1 MSIDKPAILSR
12 QEIKLNDSQNK
23 MIASG
28 WGNDVL
34 TNTITEKITYLSEL
48 PDSKA
53 SGLKVKGYISYPVD
67 KTKKYPCVIW
77 NRGGIG
83 NKGAIDS
90 FTARGLFGQIA
101 SWGYVVFATQYRG
114 NDGGEGKDEF
124 GGEDVNDVLNLIPLA
139 DEIENADITKWG
151 IEGWSRG
158 GMMTYLALTKSDNL
172 FYPSEGFKCAIV
184 NGGIANLRC
193 SSDESPF
200 MRRLYEVTLGKYKE
214 REFYEKCESRSIVKF
229 PEKLPKNTPI
239 LIIHGTNDERVLPHD
254 SLDLSYKLLELKIP
268 FRLVMLEGG
277 DHFMKK
283 HRKEVD
289 EMRRKWF
296 EKFLG

>member
-1 MSIDKPAILSR
+1 MGINKTSILERNEIILN
-12 QEIKLNDSQNK
+12 ETQNK
-23 MIASG
+23 LIASG
-28 WGNDVL
+28 WGQEVL
-34 TNTITEKITYLSEL
+34 DNTITEKITYLS
-48 PDSKA
+48 DN
-53 SGLKVKGYISYPVD
+53 LKVKGYIAYPTD
-67 KTKKYPCVIW
+67 KSKKYPCVIW

-90 FTARGLFGQIA
+90 FTARGIYGQLA

-124 GGEDVNDVLNLIPLA
+124 GGDDVNDVLNLIPLA
-139 DEIENADITKWG
+139 DEIENADKTKWG

-158 GMMTYLALTKSDNL
+158 GMMTYLTLTKSKI
-172 FYPSEGFKCAIV
+172 FKCAIV

-200 MRRLYEVTLGKYKE
+200 MRRLYEVTMGQYKGE
-214 REFYEKCESRSIVKF
+214 EFYEKCESRSIVKF
-229 PEKLPKNTPI
+229 ANKLSIETPI
-239 LIIHGTNDERVLPHD
+239 LIIHGTADKRVLPHD
-254 SLDLSYKLLELKIP
+254 SIDLSYKLLELKIS

-296 EKFLG
+296 EKYLK

>member
-1 MSIDKPAILSR
+1 MGKEMSVILDR
-12 QEIKLNDSQNK
+12 DEIKLSDSQNK
-23 MIASG
+23 MISSG
-28 WGNDVL
+28 WGQKVL
-34 TNTITEKITYLSEL
+34 DKTFTEKITYLS
-48 PDSKA
+48 D
-53 SGLKVKGYISYPVD
+53 GLKVRGYISYPIE
-67 KTKKYPCVIW
+67 KSKKYPCVIW

-114 NDGGEGKDEF
+114 NDGGEGQDEF
-124 GGEDVNDVLNLIPLA
+124 GGDDANDVLNLIPLA
-139 DEIENADITKWG
+139 DKIENADTTKWG

-158 GMMTYLALTKSDNL
+158 GMMTYLALTRTNSPA
-172 FYPSEGFKCAIV
+172 YPAGGFKCAIV

-214 REFYEKCESRSIVKF
+214 NEFYENCESRSIVKF
-229 PEKLPKNTPI
+229 AEKLSKYTPI
-239 LIIHGTNDERVLPHD
+239 LIIHGTDDERVLPHD

-289 EMRRKWF
+289 EMRRKWY
-296 EKFLG
+296 EKYLR